1 MVGRNRSAA
10 RRVFWLAPLA
20 IGLALLAGCSF
31 ESDQLGGFRFDDN
44 YHLRSGERLE
54 GDQVWVG
61 SRLMFD
67 EGSAVNG
74 SITMIGDE
82 VIAGGL
88 VSGDLTVIARD
99 FTLDSAARVDGNLTY
114 CTDRATIR
122 EGAQVAGEQREECAD
137 KRQGLE
143 RFVGAGADRWDP
155 GFVARL
161 AGAVGRA
168 FFLGGI
174 AALGMIVFPSSLL
187 RMSSSVRSAPVASAG
202 IGCLTVIAAI
212 GVSVFYGLSLVLV
225 IPLLLLPVF
234 ILGWV
239 ALGLA
244 LMVGWTAFAQPVGGW
259 LLDRLGMPSQ
269 PLMVQAAIGG
279 LALGIAVSIW
289 DLFWF
294 TSWIGTL
301 AAVAVSAIGLG
312 AVILTRLGTRPYPQ
326 PA

>member
-1 MVGRNRSAA
+1 M
-10 RRVFWLAPLA
+10 
-20 IGLALLAGCSF
+20 
-31 ESDQLGGFRFDDN
+31 
-44 YHLRSGERLE
+44 
-54 GDQVWVG
+54 
-61 SRLMFD
+61 
-67 EGSAVNG
+67 
-74 SITMIGDE
+74 
-82 VIAGGL
+82 
-88 VSGDLTVIARD
+88 
-99 FTLDSAARVDGNLTY
+99 
-114 CTDRATIR
+114 
-122 EGAQVAGEQREECAD
+122 
-137 KRQGLE
+137 
-143 RFVGAGADRWDP
+143 
-155 GFVARL
+155 
-161 AGAVGRA
+161 
-168 FFLGGI
+168 
-174 AALGMIVFPSSLL
+174 
-187 RMSSSVRSAPVASAG
+187 
-202 IGCLTVIAAI
+202 IAAI